1 MGRVLL
7 VYRLA
12 ARDLRR
18 HAAQSVLLL
27 LVITATSATLTLG
40 LAMHTV
46 TTSPWNRTFA
56 ATDGPDIVAQS
67 FPPPP
72 RPDGSV
78 PQSTTQKTNILN
90 AMAALT
96 HTPGVTESS
105 GPFPTASP
113 VLRVH
118 GTTAP
123 VMAEGRDPA
132 RAGIDTPELTAG
144 TWVRPGGV
152 VLQRS
157 LADALG
163 AGPGDRVTLGG
174 RPFLVDG
181 VAVTAAQGELW
192 VPGLVWVTRA
202 AAVSLATRAH
212 PLSYVL
218 NLRLADPAAAPAFA
232 DTHSRAIGT
241 GALGLTPWQQVQSS
255 DTRVATVVQIVLLMG
270 SWLLGLLA
278 LASVAVLVGGRMAD
292 QTRRVGL
299 LKAVGGTPGLAAG
312 VLLAEHLALA
322 LVAAALG
329 LAVGWLAAPLLTGPG
344 NALLGTASSPSLT
357 VSTVLL
363 VAAVA
368 VAVAGIATLVPAIR
382 AARASTIRAL
392 NNPARPPRR
401 RGTLIAISTR
411 LPVPLLLGL
420 RLAARR
426 PRRAILTAATLVIS
440 VATVTAA
447 LITRYSF
454 EVQNQQ
460 QGGTGSLPG
469 LLNRP
474 LQGQVNQVVLVRGMI
489 MVTLAAIN
497 AIFITQATV
506 LDARRPSAL
515 ARALGATPR
524 QVSAGLSTAQLLPA
538 LVAGLAGLPVGMV
551 LVKLAVGLGGG
562 NASGVTTPPVWWLIA
577 VVAGTLVAVAGLTAI
592 PARLGARLPAATV
605 LAAE

>member
-1 MGRVLL
+1 

-18 HAAQSVLLL
+18 HAAQSTLLL
-27 LVITATSATLTLG
+27 LVITATAAMLTLG

-46 TTSPWNRTFA
+46 TTGPWNRTFA
-56 ATDGPDIVAQS
+56 ATNGPDVVAQS

-72 RPDGSV
+72 GHDGSA
-78 PQSTTQKTNILN
+78 PQSATQKTKILN
-90 AMAALT
+90 AMTALP
-96 HTPGVTESS
+96 HTPGVAGSS
-105 GPFPTASP
+105 GPFPTAYSG
-113 VLRVH
+113 LSVH

-123 VMAEGRDPA
+123 VMAEGRDTTRSGP
-132 RAGIDTPELTAG
+132 DTPELTAG

-163 AGPGDRVTLGG
+163 VGPGARVTLGG

-192 VPGLVWVTRA
+192 VPGLVWVTRP
-202 AAVSLATRAH
+202 AAVSLATRAS

-218 NLRLADPAAAPAFA
+218 NLRLADPASAPAFA
-232 DTHSRAIGT
+232 NAHSRAIGA
-241 GALGLTPWQQVQSS
+241 GALGLTPWQQVRSS

-299 LKAVGGTPGLAAG
+299 LKAVGGTPGLAAV
-312 VLLAEHLALA
+312 VLLAEHLVLA
-322 LVAAALG
+322 LGAAALG

-357 VSTVLL
+357 VSTV
-363 VAAVA
+363 
-368 VAVAGIATLVPAIR
+368 
-382 AARASTIRAL
+382 
-392 NNPARPPRR
+392 
-401 RGTLIAISTR
+401 
-411 LPVPLLLGL
+411 LLLGL

-454 EVQNQQ
+454 EAQNQR
-460 QGGTGSLPG
+460 QGVGSLPG

-474 LQGQVNQVVLVRGMI
+474 LQSQVNQVVLVLGVI
-489 MVTLAAIN
+489 MVVLAAIN

-506 LDARRPSAL
+506 LDAQRPSAL

-524 QVSAGLSTAQLLPA
+524 QVSAGRGCPRPRCWPRSSQERGRVLS
-538 LVAGLAGLPVGMV
+538 G
-551 LVKLAVGLGGG
+551 
-562 NASGVTTPPVWWLIA
+562 S
-577 VVAGTLVAVAGLTAI
+577 
-592 PARLGARLPAATV
+592 
-605 LAAE
+605 

>member
-12 ARDLRR
+12 TRDLRR
-18 HAAQSVLLL
+18 HAAQSALLL
-27 LVITATSATLTLG
+27 VVITATATMLTLG

-46 TTSPWNRTFA
+46 TTNPWNRTFA
-56 ATDGPDIVAQS
+56 STDGPDIVAQS
-67 FPPPP
+67 FPGPGPKP
-72 RPDGSV
+72 AP
-78 PQSTTQKTNILN
+78 QKTRILN

-96 HTPGVTESS
+96 HTPGVTGSS
-105 GPFPTASP
+105 GPFPTAYS
-113 VLRVH
+113 VLSVH

-123 VMAEGRDPA
+123 VMAEGRDPT
-132 RAGIDTPELTAG
+132 RAGIDMPELTAG

-163 AGPGDRVTLGG
+163 VGPGARVTLGG

-181 VAVTAAQGELW
+181 VAVTASQGELW
-192 VPGLVWVTRA
+192 VPGLAWVTRP
-202 AAVSLATRAH
+202 AAVSLATRVS

-218 NLRLADPAAAPAFA
+218 NLRLANPASAPAFA
-232 DTHSRAIGT
+232 DAHSRAIGA
-241 GALGLTPWQQVQSS
+241 GALALTPWQQVQSS

-270 SWLLGLLA
+270 SWLLGMLA

-299 LKAVGGTPGLAAG
+299 LKAVGGTPGLAAV
-312 VLLAEHLALA
+312 VLLAEHLVLALA
-322 LVAAALG
+322 AAALG
-329 LAVGWLAAPLLTGPG
+329 LAVGWFAAPLLTGPG
-344 NALLGTASSPSLT
+344 DALLGTASSPSLT

-368 VAVAGIATLVPAIR
+368 VGVAGIATLVPAIR

-392 NNPARPPRR
+392 NDPARPPRR

-426 PRRAILTAATLVIS
+426 PRRAILTAVTLVIS

-454 EVQNQQ
+454 EAQNQR
-460 QGGTGSLPG
+460 QGIGSLSG

-474 LQGQVNQVVLVRGMI
+474 LQSQVNQVVLVLGVM
-489 MVTLAAIN
+489 MVVLAAIN

-506 LDARRPSAL
+506 LDAQRPSAL

-538 LVAGLAGLPVGMV
+538 LLAGLAGIPVGMV
-551 LVKLAVGLGGG
+551 LVRLAVGMGGG
-562 NASGVTTPPVWWLIA
+562 SASGVMTPPVWWLIA

-592 PARLGARLPAATV
+592 PARIGARLPVATV